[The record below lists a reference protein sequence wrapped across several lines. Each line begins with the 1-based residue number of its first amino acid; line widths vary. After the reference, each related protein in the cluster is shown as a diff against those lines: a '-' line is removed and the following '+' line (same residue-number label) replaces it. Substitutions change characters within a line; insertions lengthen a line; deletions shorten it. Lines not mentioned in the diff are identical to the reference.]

1 MEKKEYYIASSINDG
16 FLEIAITGTATG
28 RDHVKIVN
36 EFDEI
41 LKANRVKK
49 AIFDVRGLAG
59 RIENMEI
66 YRFVRNHP
74 SVIYDIQSAIVD
86 FPENNHQETAAKN
99 AGLALWKWFTDLDS
113 ARAWLKASKR

>member
-28 RDHVKIVN
+28 GAYPKMVSDL
-36 EFDEI
+36 DEI
-41 LKANRVKK
+41 LKANSAKK
-49 AIFDVRGLAG
+49 ALFDVRGLTG
-59 RIENMEI
+59 RIENTEI

-86 FPENNHQETAAKN
+86 FPEDNHQETAAKN

>member
-1 MEKKEYYIASSINDG
+1 
-16 FLEIAITGTATG
+16 
-28 RDHVKIVN
+28 
-36 EFDEI
+36 
-41 LKANRVKK
+41 
-49 AIFDVRGLAG
+49 
-59 RIENMEI
+59 MEI

-113 ARAWLKASKR
+113 ARAWLKASKRSSAETIFQFHGIQLLTCHWLYWHAR